1 MKKNIYYY
9 IKPNQSLQSLL
20 VIINDKQTERQTGG
34 EERMYCNECINGCNW
49 IKGMLVCTYDQSEI
63 TTFTFTK
70 NGNGVCNSNF
80 YFLLIIFSRR
90 PSSRSSSSSSKNVF
104 FKLFLRF

>member
-1 MKKNIYYY
+1 MKKKYKTIII
-9 IKPNQSLQSLL
+9 IKPNQSLL
-20 VIINDKQTERQTGG
+20 VIINDKQTERQKWG

-90 PSSRSSSSSSKNVF
+90 PSRSFVVVVEKCVF
-104 FKLFLRF
+104 

>member
-1 MKKNIYYY
+1 MKKNIVIGYY
-9 IKPNQSLQSLL
+9 Q
-20 VIINDKQTERQTGG
+20 RQTDGKADGG
-34 EERMYCNECINGCNW
+34 IRENVCNECINGCNW
-49 IKGMLVCTYDQSEI
+49 IRGMLVCTYDQSEI

-90 PSSRSSSSSSKNVF
+90 PSRSSSSSSEKCVF
-104 FKLFLRF
+104 